1 MNYNETKQ
9 LLTQYLLARIPFIGI
24 NTIEKGRALELLS
37 QISKETNMNMK
48 VHSMSKGFTNLTTGE
63 VYSNDK
69 LMMGALD
76 YITEELKTSEN
87 QIYILSDVSELD
99 SETFTARY
107 LVDITTLAEQKSSSI
122 IVITAAPI
130 WVQLQRQGMAIDLEL
145 PNEEELFNIIVE
157 NIRPYQN
164 QIQIAWDINDVK
176 EAANILLG
184 ISKIEVKN
192 VIASLIAK
200 GSLLKEDLIDLK
212 FAKDSLFSNING
224 LEKIQ
229 VDEDIAYGGLE
240 GLKAWLDEKEKLL
253 NPEKREEMKNRG
265 IRPPRGILLMG
276 VPGCGKSL
284 SAKAIAA
291 RWKRPLYRLD
301 FATIQGRYVGQSEQ
315 QLKEAFETAEH
326 VSPCIL
332 WIDEIEK
339 GLSGGGSDSSGVTTR
354 LIGQFLFWLQECR
367 KDVFVIAT
375 ANNVKELPPELLRK
389 GRFDEMF
396 FVDLPNSDERK
407 EIINLYLE
415 RYLNV
420 KAEPTFVDNLVK
432 LTENYSGSD
441 IESVLRDTA
450 YRVIAGVIDLNED
463 TVLNAFKAS
472 VSMYQTN
479 KEKVESIREWAKDRT
494 IHASKKDEEKK
505 EVESTLKPVEQP
517 QPETKPTPP
526 TIQEIMPEAETLI

>member
-526 TIQEIMPEAETLI
+526 TIQEIMPEAETLT

>member
-1 MNYNETKQ
+1 MNYNETKK
-9 LLTQYLLARIPFIGI
+9 LLTQYLLARIPFVGL
-24 NTIEKGRALELLS
+24 NTIEKGRALELLNE
-37 QISKETNMNMK
+37 ISKETNMNMK

-63 VYSNDK
+63 VYSNEK
-69 LMMGALD
+69 LLMGALD
-76 YITEELKTSEN
+76 YIVEELKTSEN

-99 SETFTARY
+99 TETFTARY
-107 LVDITTLAEQKSSSI
+107 LVDITNLAEQKSSSI
-122 IVITAAPI
+122 IIITAAPI

-145 PNEEELFNIIVE
+145 PTEEELFNIIVE

-164 QIQIAWDINDVK
+164 QIKIAWDVNDVK

-200 GSLLKEDLIDLK
+200 GSLEKEDLVDLK

-224 LEKIQ
+224 LEKI
-229 VDEDIAYGGLE
+229 VVEDDIAYGGLE
-240 GLKAWLDEKEKLL
+240 GLKKWLDEKEKLL
-253 NPEKREEMKNRG
+253 NPEKREEMKKRG

-301 FATIQGRYVGQSEQ
+301 LATIQGRYVGQSEQ

-339 GLSGGGSDSSGVTTR
+339 GLSGGSNDSSGVTTR
-354 LIGQFLFWLQECR
+354 LIGQFLFWLQECK

-375 ANNVKELPPELLRK
+375 ANNVKELPAELLRK

-396 FVDLPNSDERK
+396 FVDLPNKQERK
-407 EIINLYLE
+407 EILELYLA
-415 RYLNV
+415 RYLGV
-420 KAEPTFVDNLVK
+420 KAEPDFIEAVVK
-432 LTENYSGSD
+432 TTENFTGSD
-441 IESVLRDTA
+441 IESIIRDLA
-450 YRVIAGVIDLNED
+450 YQSIAGVLEINED
-463 TVLNAFKAS
+463 VVLDAFQKS
-472 VSMYQTN
+472 VSMYKTN
-479 KEKVESIREWAKDRT
+479 KEKIESIREWAKDRT
-494 IHASKKDEEKK
+494 IHASKKDDVKEETIEEPKLND
-505 EVESTLKPVEQP
+505 VG
-517 QPETKPTPP
+517 P
-526 TIQEIMPEAETLI
+526 TIEHLDIV

>member
-450 YRVIAGVIDLNED
+450 YRVIAGIIDLNED

-526 TIQEIMPEAETLI
+526 TIQEIMPEAETLT

>member
-1 MNYNETKQ
+1 MNYNESKQ

-24 NTIEKGRALELLS
+24 NTIEKGRALELLTE
-37 QISKETNMNMK
+37 ISKETNMNMK
-48 VHSMSKGFTNLTTGE
+48 VHSMSKGFTNLITGE
-63 VYSNDK
+63 IYSNEK

-76 YITEELKTSEN
+76 YIVEELKTSEN

-107 LVDITTLAEQKSSSI
+107 LVDITNLAEQKSSSI

-130 WVQLQRQGMAIDLEL
+130 WVQLQRQGMSIDFEL
-145 PNEEELFNIIVE
+145 PDEEELFNIIVE

-164 QIQIAWDINDVK
+164 QIQIGWDINDVK

-224 LEKIQ
+224 LEKII

-240 GLKAWLDEKEKLL
+240 GLKKWLDEKEKLL
-253 NPEKREEMKNRG
+253 TPEKREEMKKRG
-265 IRPPRGILLMG
+265 IKPPRGILLMG

-339 GLSGGGSDSSGVTTR
+339 GLSGSGDSSGVTTR

-367 KDVFVIAT
+367 KDVFIIAT
-375 ANNVKELPPELLRK
+375 ANNVKELPAELLRK

-396 FVDLPNSDERK
+396 FVDLPNKNERK
-407 EIINLYLE
+407 EILNLYIE
-415 RYLNV
+415 KYLGV
-420 KAEPTFVDNLVK
+420 KAEEPFIQKLVEK
-432 LTENYSGSD
+432 TENYSGSD
-441 IESVLRDTA
+441 IESILRDLA
-450 YRVIAGVIDLNED
+450 YQSIAGVIELSEQS
-463 TVLNAFKAS
+463 VLKTFDDS

-479 KEKVESIREWAKDRT
+479 KEKIESIRNWAKDRT
-494 IHASKKDEEKK
+494 INASKPDDQNELKTEDKNNST
-505 EVESTLKPVEQP
+505 VESLDV
-517 QPETKPTPP
+517 
-526 TIQEIMPEAETLI
+526 I

>member
-176 EAANILLG
+176 EAANLLLG

-526 TIQEIMPEAETLI
+526 TIQEIMPEAATLT

>member
-37 QISKETNMNMK
+37 EISKETNMNMK

-63 VYSNDK
+63 VYSNEK

-76 YITEELKTSEN
+76 FIVEELKTSEN

-99 SETFTARY
+99 TETFTARY
-107 LVDITTLAEQKSSSI
+107 LVDITNLAEQKSSSV

-130 WVQLQRQGMAIDLEL
+130 WVQLQRQGMSIDLEL

-164 QIQIAWDINDVK
+164 QIQIGWDINDVK

-200 GSLLKEDLIDLK
+200 GSLTKEDLVDLK

-224 LEKIQ
+224 LEKIS

-240 GLKAWLDEKEKLL
+240 GLKKWLDEKEKLL
-253 NPEKREEMKNRG
+253 TPEKREEMKKRG

-339 GLSGGGSDSSGVTTR
+339 GLSGGSGDSSGVTTR
-354 LIGQFLFWLQECR
+354 LIGQFLFWLQECQ
-367 KDVFVIAT
+367 KDVFIIAT
-375 ANNVKELPPELLRK
+375 ANNVKELPAELLRK

-396 FVDLPNSDERK
+396 FVDLPNQGERK
-407 EIINLYLE
+407 EIITLYIE
-415 RYLNV
+415 RYLGV
-420 KAEPTFVDNLVK
+420 EATDEFVQKLVK

-441 IESVLRDTA
+441 IESILRDLA
-450 YRVIAGVIDLNED
+450 YRTIAGVVELSEE
-463 TVLNAFKAS
+463 TVYDAFKDS

-479 KEKVESIREWAKDRT
+479 KEKIEDIRSWAKDRT
-494 IHASKKDEEKK
+494 IHASKKDE
-505 EVESTLKPVEQP
+505 VETATEAKPQTLSSNNSVEDLD
-517 QPETKPTPP
+517 
-526 TIQEIMPEAETLI
+526 LI

>member
-24 NTIEKGRALELLS
+24 NTIEKGRSLELLTE
-37 QISKETNMNMK
+37 IAKETNMNMK
-48 VHSMSKGFTNLTTGE
+48 VHSMSKGFTNLVTGE
-63 VYSNDK
+63 VYSNEK

-76 YITEELKTSEN
+76 FIVEELKTSEN

-99 SETFTARY
+99 TETFTARY

-122 IVITAAPI
+122 IIITAAPI
-130 WVQLQRQGMAIDLEL
+130 WIQLQRQGMAIDLEL

-164 QIQIAWDINDVK
+164 QIQIGWDINDVK

-200 GSLLKEDLIDLK
+200 GSLTKEDLVDLK

-229 VDEDIAYGGLE
+229 VEEDIAYGGLE
-240 GLKAWLDEKEKLL
+240 GLKKWLDEKEKLL
-253 NPEKREEMKNRG
+253 NPEKREEMKKRG

-301 FATIQGRYVGQSEQ
+301 LATIQGRYVGQSEQ

-354 LIGQFLFWLQECR
+354 LIGQFLFWLQECK

-375 ANNVKELPPELLRK
+375 ANNVKELPAELLRK

-396 FVDLPNSDERK
+396 FVDLPNKGERK
-407 EIINLYLE
+407 EIIELYLG
-415 RYLNV
+415 RYLGV
-420 KAEPTFVDNLVK
+420 TAEPQFVSNLVK
-432 LTENYSGSD
+432 LTENFTGSD
-441 IESVLRDTA
+441 IESILRDLA
-450 YRVIAGVIDLNED
+450 YQSIAGVVEISEE
-463 TVLNAFKAS
+463 TVLDAFNKS

-479 KEKVESIREWAKDRT
+479 KEKIESIRDWAKDRT
-494 IHASKKDEEKK
+494 IHASKKDDVIEEKPVPT
-505 EVESTLKPVEQP
+505 EPTLN
-517 QPETKPTPP
+517 ETTPP
-526 TIQEIMPEAETLI
+526 IETLG